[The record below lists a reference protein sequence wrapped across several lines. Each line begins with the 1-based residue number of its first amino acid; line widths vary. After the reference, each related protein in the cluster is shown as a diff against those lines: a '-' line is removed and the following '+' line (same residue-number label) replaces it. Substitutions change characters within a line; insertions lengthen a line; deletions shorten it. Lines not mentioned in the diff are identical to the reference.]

1 MSSSIGTG
9 GTFSPPAV
17 ISISLIRPVIVKYPS
32 VSTTPISPD
41 LALYY
46 VKTHNCLTIREVGGN
61 SHRVNFKYISAV
73 T

>member
-41 LALYY
+41 LSLNY
-46 VKTHNCLTIREVGGN
+46 VEIHYCLA
-61 SHRVNFKYISAV
+61 ISGQGERGIFINKFS
-73 T
+73 